1 MHLAYSTL
9 RDNAASSAT
18 ALSMRAEAKKRRE
31 YWVAELEK
39 LSGSFGDDYVKLLD
53 ELRAE
58 ITEEGWPALLDHLR
72 VCGALP
78 ERYGHD
84 SSEEKLYS
92 KYTDAVIAE
101 SFACIGLKS
110 VVLTARADA
119 ADVQASA

>member
-1 MHLAYSTL
+1 MG
-9 RDNAASSAT
+9 
-18 ALSMRAEAKKRRE
+18 AEAKKRRE

-58 ITEEGWPALLDHLR
+58 ITKEGWPALIDHLR

-78 ERYGHD
+78 ERYRHD

-110 VVLTARADA
+110 VVLMPARTQLMFKPAHKTTHWLLTRKLF
-119 ADVQASA
+119 V